1 MPYVMVKQKVVEYA
15 RWKTNF
21 DADDANREI
30 AGSKGG
36 QLFRS
41 ADDPNE
47 VIVLPTRAMRPEDKE
62 YAIAFALQ
70 INTPGLKLIAS
81 PHGGTPK
88 DPFEHPI
95 SARHKMMETLT
106 VFDDVF
112 VPNERIFLNGES
124 DVAGLLP
131 RTRPAKRMSGYNE

>member
-47 VIVLPTRAMRPEDKE
+47 MVILLEWDLQQVGQDSQEEEVRAKMQAGGALGLPE
-62 YAIAFALQ
+62 
-70 INTPGLKLIAS
+70 
-81 PHGGTPK
+81 
-88 DPFEHPI
+88 I
-95 SARHKMMETLT
+95 S
-106 VFDDVF
+106 
-112 VPNERIFLNGES
+112 
-124 DVAGLLP
+124 LLEEIEQLS
-131 RTRPAKRMSGYNE
+131 R